1 MYVWAVRHEAAVIN
15 NALYDGGGG
24 GAEIVS
30 HETPYCY
37 ANDEVGG
44 AVLPFCSRRQLGK
57 VLIKILC
64 FGLLLCLHLT
74 HSHGL
79 IVNM

>member
-1 MYVWAVRHEAAVIN
+1 MIN
-15 NALYDGGGG
+15 NALYDGGG
-24 GAEIVS
+24 AETVS

-44 AVLPFCSRRQLGK
+44 AGVPFCGRRQLGK

-64 FGLLLCLHLT
+64 FGFLLYVIYNVIILYIITSHT

-79 IVNM
+79 NVNM

>member
-1 MYVWAVRHEAAVIN
+1 MYTVRHEAAVIN
-15 NALYDGGGG
+15 NALYDG

-37 ANDEVGG
+37 ANDDVGG
-44 AVLPFCSRRQLGK
+44 ARLPFCSRRQLGK

-64 FGLLLCLHLT
+64 FGFLLYINIARIYT
-74 HSHGL
+74 G
-79 IVNM
+79 